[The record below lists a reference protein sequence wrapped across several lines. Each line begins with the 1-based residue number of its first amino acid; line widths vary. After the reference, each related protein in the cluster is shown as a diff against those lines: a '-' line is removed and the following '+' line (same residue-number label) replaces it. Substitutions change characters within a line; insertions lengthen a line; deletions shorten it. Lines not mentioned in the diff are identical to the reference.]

1 MTQAPKVYT
10 MKYSFGKQLSIL
22 CDYGSNKLYL
32 QDFNINFNNSLEEY
46 TFSGNIISGYISTV
60 NSRIPE
66 MTEPFF
72 KDLLIGFLSF
82 QKYCFFECDTQIYY
96 IDLEAGI
103 VMTYPDISSFFT
115 YLYDVN
121 YDEIKNAEMHP
132 FRQIPVYLYEYLYNI
147 LINNYDNKK
156 LDLFPKQ
163 ITRKYKFEKIESE
176 I

>member
-1 MTQAPKVYT
+1 MAQAPKVYT

-22 CDYGSNKLYL
+22 CDYVSNKLYL

-66 MTEPFF
+66 MAEPFF

-96 IDLEAGI
+96 IDLKAGL
-103 VMTYPDISSFFT
+103 VMTYPNIPSFFA
-115 YLYDVN
+115 YLYDIN
-121 YDEIKNAEMHP
+121 YDEIKNEKNHP
-132 FRQIPVYLYEYLYNI
+132 FYQLNDYLYDYLYNI
-147 LINNYDNKK
+147 LSNNYSNKK

-163 ITRKYKFEKIESE
+163 IARKYKFEKIKSG